1 MELVSMDKSQR
12 NIPFIITIFY
22 FISFLFIRLSVY
34 LAGSVNNEIA
44 RAVRLG
50 ADSIPRFHL
59 GRNIILFGYHIHH
72 FYIGIFLICVAGWI
86 SIVGASLLTR
96 KQTAALYGI
105 GLGLFMDEIGLLL
118 TWGDYYSGLS
128 YLLSLFLGGVFLNV
142 IFFPHFWREVRE
154 KLVRME
160 SQSIFMERVSRRSR
174 FLKLIDSISEKMS
187 RTEKASL
194 IFSGVL
200 SLLMC
205 VFILM
210 VPQSLRYGVSSLFII
225 QGLVF
230 LVRSWGK

>member
-1 MELVSMDKSQR
+1 MDKSRR

-22 FISFLFIRLSVY
+22 FLSFLFIRLSVY

-50 ADSIPRFHL
+50 TGSIPRFHI

-72 FYIGIFLICVAGWI
+72 FYIGILLICVAGWI
-86 SIVGASLLTR
+86 SIVGSSLLTR
-96 KQTAALYGI
+96 KQTAVLYGI

-128 YLLSLFLGGVFLNV
+128 YLLSLFLGGLFLNV
-142 IFFPHFWREVRE
+142 VFFPHFWREVRE
-154 KLVRME
+154 KIVRMG
-160 SQSIFMERVSRRSR
+160 SQSIFMGRVSRKFR
-174 FLKLIDSISEKMS
+174 FFKMIDSISDKIG

-200 SLLMC
+200 SLFVC
-205 VFILM
+205 VFIL
-210 VPQSLRYGVSSLFII
+210 VKPQSLRYGLSCLFII
-225 QGLVF
+225 QGLTF
-230 LVRSWGK
+230 LVRLWGK